1 MVSASAGKEPSRR
14 ISCTALMALITASA
28 TLDQRAYDVPFT
40 TQTRLHFDVI
50 LPSGAVVAPGDFLP
64 RRASLVP
71 PARTG

>member
-1 MVSASAGKEPSRR
+1 
-14 ISCTALMALITASA
+14 MALITASA

-71 PARTG
+71 PC